1 MIIDLIIMGIMIL
14 SLISVIIAVGIG
26 LFDG

>member
-1 MIIDLIIMGIMIL
+1 MIIDLIVMGIMIL

-26 LFDG
+26 LFNG

>member
-14 SLISVIIAVGIG
+14 SLISVIIAVGIE
-26 LFDG
+26 LFNG